1 MYRHLSLLDQ
11 IYPNWDFWYENIRS
25 GNPTEKRS
33 NEWCRGVGR
42 FFISQKIDFFGGKI
56 FQKKEVKNWN
66 VTRKDFSVFVE
77 EINLFLNFA
86 IFESIAMLTILRF
99 KISFL

>member
-1 MYRHLSLLDQ
+1 MNGAVASV
-11 IYPNWDFWYENIRS
+11 DFSFRKKSIFLA
-25 GNPTEKRS
+25 GK
-33 NEWCRGVGR
+33 
-42 FFISQKIDFFGGKI
+42 FFK
-56 FQKKEVKNWN
+56 KKEVKNWN